1 MMKKKSTEKC
11 ARCGETKNYWELQLT
26 VLGNGSV
33 SMMCK
38 DDRLCEPIKKRCDRR
53 QAKSH
58 QTQNYNHGIKKK
70 RKTQVKKY
78 KGIWKSA

>member
-1 MMKKKSTEKC
+1 MMKKKSTEQC

-33 SMMCK
+33 SMTCK
-38 DDRLCEPIKKRCDRR
+38 DDRLCEPIKKRCDCR

-58 QTQNYNHGIKKK
+58 QNQIHKYVIKKK
-70 RKTQVKKY
+70 RKAQVKKY